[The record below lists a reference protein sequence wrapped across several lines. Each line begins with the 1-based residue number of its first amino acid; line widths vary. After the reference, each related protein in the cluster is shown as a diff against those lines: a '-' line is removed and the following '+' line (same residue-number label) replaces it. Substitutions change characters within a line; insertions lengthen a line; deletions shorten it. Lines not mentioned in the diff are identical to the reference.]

1 MGIVVALIVTF
12 WAGWLIMKS
21 YKPQPVLFLAGMVLM
36 FTAVALG
43 LGTILP
49 AKEST
54 GLVFFDAFEFIKKT
68 LSSRAAGLGLNIM
81 AVGGFARYMDKIGA
95 SRALVKLTIRPLLA
109 LRAPYIVMSG
119 TWVLGMFLG
128 LAINSASGLAMLLM
142 VTAFP
147 ILVGLGISRLSAT
160 AAIAAADRSPNQ
172 ASKRTP

>member
-1 MGIVVALIVTF
+1 MGIVIALIVTF

-81 AVGGFARYMDKIGA
+81 AVGGFAR
-95 SRALVKLTIRPLLA
+95 
-109 LRAPYIVMSG
+109 
-119 TWVLGMFLG
+119 
-128 LAINSASGLAMLLM
+128 
-142 VTAFP
+142 
-147 ILVGLGISRLSAT
+147 
-160 AAIAAADRSPNQ
+160 
-172 ASKRTP
+172 

>member
-1 MGIVVALIVTF
+1 MGIVIALIVTF

-95 SRALVKLTIRPLLA
+95 SRAGVFINLVPLFAVLLSWWLLGEKIQGA
-109 LRAPYIVMSG
+109 VMVGGVVLMSG
-119 TWVLGMFLG
+119 VALTNSPAPRRLG
-128 LAINSASGLAMLLM
+128 
-142 VTAFP
+142 
-147 ILVGLGISRLSAT
+147 
-160 AAIAAADRSPNQ
+160 
-172 ASKRTP
+172 KR